1 MKLFQRRLCSESKVF
16 PPVAKQHLIWR
27 LSQQTPITKKSCLMF
42 VTPIL
47 PAPPGKLTETMASAQ
62 LSVTPMIKCD
72 PFWEDREV
80 RFDCSSKELLL
91 RKGEEIIK
99 IFKEVEDTKGNSGEM
114 GTLTITS
121 LRIIWRSDVK
131 SRINLSIGLSTITQI
146 TCKQLHSKLRG
157 RYSALD
163 LMTKMNGT
171 RYEFIYTH
179 FQSSPSEHAYKS
191 DMLTKTPSDCQA
203 LIKCISSVC
212 KAYSATKLFRDLKLR
227 SAIINAQSHELKA
240 LPGEQIYNKFQG
252 VWNLSSD
259 QGNLGTFIL
268 TSGE

>member
-1 MKLFQRRLCSESKVF
+1 
-16 PPVAKQHLIWR
+16 
-27 LSQQTPITKKSCLMF
+27 MF

-47 PAPPGKLTETMASAQ
+47 PAPSGQLTQTMASAQ

-80 RFDCSSKELLL
+80 RFDCSPKELLL
-91 RKGEEIIK
+91 RKGEEIIQ
-99 IFKEVEDTKGNSGEM
+99 IFKEVEDTKGNSGEV

-121 LRIIWRSDVK
+121 LRVIWRSDVK

-179 FQSSPSEHAYKS
+179 FQSNPSEHAYKS
-191 DMLTKTPSDCQA
+191 DTLSKTPSDCQA

-268 TSGE
+268 TSGK